1 MTTPAEEAVM
11 RAVRSLLGN
20 AAEVSVEEFPSGA
33 VSILLR
39 QGGRMAVIDGLPSG
53 AEWGFSV
60 DSAEGAGFAG
70 HDQIAASLDEALISV
85 GALLS
90 GPSD

>member
-1 MTTPAEEAVM
+1 M
-11 RAVRSLLGN
+11 RAVRSLLGD

-33 VSILLR
+33 VSILIR
-39 QGGRMAVIDGLPSG
+39 HDGGVAVIDGLPSG
-53 AEWGFSV
+53 TEWGFSV
-60 DSAEGAGFAG
+60 DSAEWAGFTG

-90 GPSD
+90 GSGE